1 MTGEIL
7 LHDLHPAS
15 VDLHAEVLAGL
26 RRREKML
33 PCMLFYDDTGS
44 QLFDRICELEEY
56 YPTRTEIGI
65 LERHIDEIARGMG
78 ERVLLIELGSGSSTK
93 THLVL
98 RALLNPAG
106 YVPVDIARDHLR
118 RAAVRIGRAF
128 PAIPVWPICADF
140 NGGIELPLLETPAKS
155 RYAFFPGST
164 IGNFDR
170 QGRLELLKRVEELCQ
185 PEGGGLLIG
194 IDLVK
199 DVDRLEAA
207 YNDSLGVTAE
217 FNLNLLD
224 RINREFD
231 ADFNRDRFRH
241 RAFFNPTESRIEMHL
256 VSEVEQTVSIAGE
269 TIRLRSEETICT
281 EHSYKFTVEA
291 FVSLAAEAGLQ
302 FDEVWMDDEALF
314 AVLLFGCDARAR

>member
-15 VDLHAEVLAGL
+15 VDLHAEVLDGL

-44 QLFDRICELEEY
+44 QLFDRICELDEY

-65 LERHIDEIARGMG
+65 LERNIDEIARGMG

-140 NGGIELPLLETPAKS
+140 NSGIELPLLETHAKS

-170 QGRLELLKRVEELCQ
+170 QGRLELLKRVGNLCQ

-207 YNDSLGVTAE
+207 YNDSSGVTAE

-224 RINREFD
+224 RINREFG
-231 ADFNRDRFRH
+231 ADFDRDRFRH

-269 TIRLRSEETICT
+269 TIRLRSEEAICT
-281 EHSYKFTVEA
+281 EHSYKFTVA
-291 FVSLAAEAGLQ
+291 DFVSQAAEAGLQ
-302 FDEVWMDDEALF
+302 FDEVWTDDEDLF
-314 AVLLFGCDARAR
+314 AVLLFRCDARAR